1 MIEVNN
7 LSKNYG
13 DHYAIENLSF
23 KIEKGD
29 IVGFLGPNGAGKT
42 TTMKILTGSMA
53 PTSGDVKISGIDVF
67 EEPIKAKSNIGYLP
81 ETPPLYMD
89 MKVEDYLK
97 YVASLRNV
105 PKDKKNDYIDEALD
119 SLDLTSVRHRL
130 IGHLSK
136 GFKQRV
142 GVAQAIVSKP
152 EVLIL
157 DEPTVGLDP
166 TQVAHFRELLS
177 ELKGKHTI
185 ILSTHILPEVQASC
199 EKVIIINSGKIVAQD
214 TLSGLS
220 EKTANGIMR
229 VQVKVKR
236 LKESAAQALENLT
249 FVKMS
254 KVVQN
259 QIHIDLIG
267 GEENLE
273 NLSSFIVENGMGLLE
288 MNVSAEKLE
297 DIFIELTNSRLKKP
311 GLNLEEARP

>member
-13 DHYAIENLSF
+13 DHNAIENLSF
-23 KIEKGD
+23 KIEKGE

-53 PTSGDVKISGIDVF
+53 PSSGEVKIAGVDVF
-67 EEPIKAKSNIGYLP
+67 EEPIKAKSHIGYLP
-81 ETPPLYMD
+81 EIPPLYLD
-89 MKVEDYLK
+89 MKVEEYLK

-105 PKDKKNDYIDEALD
+105 SKDLKTECINEALD
-119 SLDLTSVRHRL
+119 SLDLTSVRGRM

-185 ILSTHILPEVQASC
+185 ILSTHILPEVQATC

-214 TLSGLS
+214 TLTGLS

-229 VQVKVKR
+229 VQLKVKR
-236 LKESAAQALENLT
+236 LKENVAQAIENLN
-249 FVKMS
+249 FVQMS

-259 QIHIDLIG
+259 QIHVDLIG
-267 GEENLE
+267 GEESLE
-273 NLSSFIVENGMGLLE
+273 SLSSHIVESGMGLLE

-297 DIFIELTNSRLKKP
+297 DIFIELTNSSSKKANSNHEGARL
-311 GLNLEEARP
+311 

>member
-7 LSKNYG
+7 LTKNYG
-13 DHYAIENLSF
+13 ENNAIEGLSF
-23 KIEKGD
+23 KIEKGE

-53 PTSGDVKISGIDVF
+53 PTSGQVKISGVDVF
-67 EEPIKAKSNIGYLP
+67 EEPIKAKSHIGYLP

-89 MKVEDYLK
+89 MKVQDYLA
-97 YVASLRNV
+97 YVASLRGV
-105 PKDKKNDYIDEALD
+105 TKDLKADYINEALEH
-119 SLDLTSVRHRL
+119 LDLKSVRGRM

-152 EVLIL
+152 DVLIL

-166 TQVAHFRELLS
+166 TQVAHFRELLA

-214 TLSGLS
+214 TLVGLS
-220 EKTANGIMR
+220 EKTSKGMLR
-229 VQVKVKR
+229 VQIKVKR
-236 LKESAAQALENLT
+236 VKENALSAIDHFS
-249 FVKMS
+249 FVEMS
-254 KVVQN
+254 KVIQN
-259 QIHIDLIG
+259 QIHLDLKG
-267 GEENLE
+267 GEESLE
-273 NLSSFIVENGMGLLE
+273 NISSHIVESGMGLLE
-288 MNVSAEKLE
+288 MNVSTEKLE
-297 DIFIELTNSRLKKP
+297 DIFIELTNSRSKNSS
-311 GLNLEEARP
+311 LNHEGVKL